1 MLPETS
7 STIKRSVFACPGPDG
22 LGVELTTGTP
32 AAGGNTGATGT
43 GLRLEEGIG
52 EGKGVGVGAV
62 GAVGTAEGIGLGA
75 GASGKGAGAR
85 GAITFGAVGLEGER
99 P

>member
-52 EGKGVGVGAV
+52 EGKGVG
-62 GAVGTAEGIGLGA
+62 AVGTAEGIGLGA
-75 GASGKGAGAR
+75 GASGKGAGTR